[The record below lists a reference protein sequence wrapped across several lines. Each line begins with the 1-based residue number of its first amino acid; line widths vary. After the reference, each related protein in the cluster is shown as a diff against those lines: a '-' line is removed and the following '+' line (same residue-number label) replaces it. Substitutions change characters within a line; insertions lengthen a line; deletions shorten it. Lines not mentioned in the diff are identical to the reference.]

1 MLKPYTG
8 IHDVCIAENSKSA
21 EFHTCLIEYIYSSAD
36 VEAWFPFHHWFC
48 EFVLLS
54 WSGVFLPGLLSPD
67 ECKSKDG
74 LLNKPL
80 CIAWSSM
87 GRNHY
92 IPLVGIK
99 GKAQL
104 ALCCVTSVV
113 GIKQIVLACILYE
126 QCPKN
131 CWNWFLSLHT
141 LCFKYLELFLLALS
155 RHWLCTKH
163 FLTCIV
169 VYNWSSFVFI

>member
-1 MLKPYTG
+1 MYVLQK
-8 IHDVCIAENSKSA
+8 
-21 EFHTCLIEYIYSSAD
+21 HTCLIEYIYSSAD

-104 ALCCVTSVV
+104 ELCCVTSVV
-113 GIKQIVLACILYE
+113 GIKQIVHAYTLNSE
-126 QCPKN
+126 QCRKN

-155 RHWLCTKH
+155 RQTFSRMHCS
-163 FLTCIV
+163 I
-169 VYNWSSFVFI
+169 

>member
-1 MLKPYTG
+1 MISISPL
-8 IHDVCIAENSKSA
+8 ILWICIAL
-21 EFHTCLIEYIYSSAD
+21 LIT
-36 VEAWFPFHHWFC
+36 
-48 EFVLLS
+48 
-54 WSGVFLPGLLSPD
+54 GVFLPGLLSPD

-104 ALCCVTSVV
+104 ELCCVTSVFK
-113 GIKQIVLACILYE
+113 IKQIVHAYTLYE

-163 FLTCIV
+163 FLACIV
-169 VYNWSSFVFI
+169 VVLSSFNQTILWNIWNSYSLVKQEE